1 MTSLTSTNSRSE
13 TAVIVRLFG
22 LACMVGGLLW
32 WLLNASEPFGI
43 PLGPPLVGGV
53 IGVVLLVGLT
63 GGPLGLLALRATGN
77 LRMGLIGNVVT
88 LVGLLSY
95 LIGQTL
101 QTVFGYAVQEIG
113 IFYAA
118 GALLVG
124 IGTLVLGISTIRAR
138 RLSGW
143 RRFAPL
149 SVGAYYALMIPV
161 QVVFFIGPDG
171 APSNTLLAFWGL
183 TWMLLGYAIQSEARE
198 PESPQ

>member
-1 MTSLTSTNSRSE
+1 
-13 TAVIVRLFG
+13 
-22 LACMVGGLLW
+22 MVGGLLW

>member
-1 MTSLTSTNSRSE
+1 
-13 TAVIVRLFG
+13 
-22 LACMVGGLLW
+22 MVGGLLW

-138 RLSGW
+138 RLSG
-143 RRFAPL
+143 
-149 SVGAYYALMIPV
+149 
-161 QVVFFIGPDG
+161 
-171 APSNTLLAFWGL
+171 
-183 TWMLLGYAIQSEARE
+183 
-198 PESPQ
+198 